1 MQSVELLSENLALFT
16 SIKELSVKMETLI
29 SDGKIEAFLDLSTQR
44 KQLQYQIL
52 EFERRYGAI
61 MKDRP
66 EKGME
71 EKVLTISYEIADV
84 IRSVQE
90 IDQNIKELIF
100 EKRSTLFSDIDNINH
115 D

>member
-1 MQSVELLSENLALFT
+1 
-16 SIKELSVKMETLI
+16 METLI

-44 KQLQYQIL
+44 KYLQYQII

-84 IRSVQE
+84 IRCIQE

-100 EKRSTLFSDIDNINH
+100 EKRNTLFSDIDSISH